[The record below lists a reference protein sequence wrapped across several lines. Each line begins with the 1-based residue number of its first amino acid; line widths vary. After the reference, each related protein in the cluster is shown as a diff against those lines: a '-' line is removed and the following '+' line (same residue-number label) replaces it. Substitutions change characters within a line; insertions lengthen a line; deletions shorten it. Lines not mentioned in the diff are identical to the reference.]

1 MENTN
6 DEFIIKNMKLVGYA
20 IKRYIKIF
28 PGEDVD
34 DFYQIGCIGLI
45 KAQRTFSIGKS
56 SWSSYAVKCIVN
68 EILMYKRKNRKYNNQ
83 IYLNDFIQNAD
94 EKLTYADTIPDL
106 DMIDNMLEVEHIKR
120 NLYIVLEHQTPKNKE
135 MIKYYLKTHCKQ
147 REIVDK
153 FGVQQSQVSR
163 VLKKYKDKVKEAIQ

>member
-45 KAQRTFSIGKS
+45 KAQRTFSIGKF

-83 IYLNDFIQNAD
+83 IYLDDSIKDAD
-94 EKLTYADTIPDL
+94 ENLTYVDVLPDI
-106 DMIDNMLEVEHIKR
+106 DAIDNFIIVDELKR
-120 NLYIVLEHQTPKNKE
+120 NMLTVLNEQTPKNKAIIE
-135 MIKYYLKTHCKQ
+135 HYLKTGCKQ
-147 REIVDK
+147 EELSNI